1 MRGLYL
7 GLAALFCVAA
17 LATNFFDIPRFLA
30 ITAIVI
36 AGIFLVLG
44 LRVSAENRTPT
55 AIELDAEKKATIRD
69 MLERGDEGAAIRQVQ
84 LWFRDTT
91 PEQARKAVHNMD

>member
-17 LATNFFDIPRFLA
+17 LATNFFDVPRFLA
-30 ITAIVI
+30 VTAIVI

-55 AIELDAEKKATIRD
+55 VIELDAEKKATIRA

-91 PEQARKAVHNMD
+91 PAQARRAVHGMD